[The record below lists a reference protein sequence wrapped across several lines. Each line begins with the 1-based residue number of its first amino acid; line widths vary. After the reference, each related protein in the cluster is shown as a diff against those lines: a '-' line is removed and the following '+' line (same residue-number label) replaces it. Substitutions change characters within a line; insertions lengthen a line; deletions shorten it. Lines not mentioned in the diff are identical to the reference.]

1 MNLHLRL
8 LLPIAWRNLWRNP
21 RRTVITLL
29 VVAVGMWSVLTLTE
43 MLKAWADASRNAS
56 LRLLTG
62 EGQIHA
68 ALYLDDPS
76 VTHRMQAPAGALRDA
91 LSGKSIASWSARV
104 RVPAV
109 IQSEYRTRGVTFLG
123 VVPDSE
129 RRISDLPGAIV
140 EGRYL
145 KDETDEGLVIGK
157 DLAAHLKTRLGKRVI
172 VMTQG
177 VDGHLAQEG
186 HTVIGLFDGPH
197 AAQDEFV
204 FTGLKPAQAMLGM
217 GSDISEISFDTA
229 PKSDLDAIVASLR
242 RTAPTLDV
250 QSWKTFSPLAAAL
263 EQISQSF
270 VGIWLLI
277 MFVLMAIG
285 IVNTQLMAV
294 FERTRELGLLQA
306 LGMRPRLI
314 LVQIALES
322 ALLIGTGIV
331 LGAALSAATILP
343 FHDGFDLGVFA
354 DAVERYGAGRIFFP
368 KISIADF
375 VSLSLVVWLLGIGAA
390 LWPARTAARISPVEA
405 MSHA

>member
-1 MNLHLRL
+1 MNLHLKL

-21 RRTVITLL
+21 RRTIITLL

-43 MLKAWADASRNAS
+43 MLKAWADASRNES

-68 ALYLDDPS
+68 ALYLDDPG
-76 VTHRMQAPAGALRDA
+76 VTHRMPPPSGVLLQA
-91 LSGKSIASWSARV
+91 LSRPDIAAWVQRV

-109 IQSEYRTRGVTFLG
+109 IQSEYRTRPITFLG
-123 VVPDSE
+123 VVPSRE
-129 RRISDLPGAIV
+129 RKISDIPGAV
-140 EGRYL
+140 TEGRYL
-145 KDETDEGLVIGK
+145 DDENDTGIVIGK

-172 VMTQG
+172 VLTQG
-177 VDGHLAQEG
+177 AGGQLAEQG
-186 HTVIGLFDGPH
+186 FVVIGLFDGPH

-204 FTGLKPAQAMLGM
+204 FTGLGPAQAMLGM
-217 GSDISEISFDTA
+217 NGGISEVSFIAA
-229 PKSDLDAIVASLR
+229 PKSDLDAIVVRLKQA
-242 RTAPTLDV
+242 APSFDV
-250 QSWKTFSPLAAAL
+250 QSWKNFAPLAAAM
-263 EQISQSF
+263 EQVSQSF

-331 LGAALSAATILP
+331 IGAALSAATILP
-343 FHDGFDLGVFA
+343 FPNGIDLGVFA
-354 DAVERYGAGRIFFP
+354 DAVERYGAGRVFYP
-368 KISIADF
+368 KISVVDF
-375 VSLSLVVWLLGIGAA
+375 VSLSLIVWLLGILAA
-390 LWPARTAARISPVEA
+390 LWPARTASKISPVEA
-405 MSHA
+405 MSNA

>member
-1 MNLHLRL
+1 MNLHLKL

-21 RRTVITLL
+21 RRTIITLL

-62 EGQIHA
+62 EAQIHA
-68 ALYLDDPS
+68 QIYLDDPGIA
-76 VTHRMQAPAGALRDA
+76 HRMNEPAGTLLKA
-91 LSGKSIASWSARV
+91 LSSPDIAAWADRV

-109 IQSEYRTRGVTFLG
+109 IQSEYRTRPVTFVG
-123 VVPDSE
+123 VVPARE
-129 RRISDLPGAIV
+129 RQVSDLPGAIAQ
-140 EGRYL
+140 GRYL
-145 KDETDEGLVIGK
+145 SDAGDAGLVIGK
-157 DLAAHLKTRLGKRVI
+157 DLAEHLKTRLGKRVI
-172 VMTQG
+172 VMTQAA
-177 VDGHLAQEG
+177 DGHLAEQG
-186 HTVIGLFDGPH
+186 FTVIGLFDGPH

-204 FTGLKPAQAMLGM
+204 FTGLNTAQGMLGV
-217 GSDISEISFDTA
+217 GSDISEIAFVTA
-229 PKSDLDAIVASLR
+229 PKSNLDAVVAAVKR
-242 RTAPTLDV
+242 VAPGLDV
-250 QSWKTFSPLAAAL
+250 QSWMTFAPLAAAL
-263 EQISQSF
+263 EQVSQSF

-294 FERTRELGLLQA
+294 YERTRELGLLQA

-322 ALLIGTGIV
+322 ALLIGTGIL
-331 LGAALSAATILP
+331 LGAALSAATIIP
-343 FHDGFDLGVFA
+343 FHNGLDLGVFA

-368 KISIADF
+368 KISVADF
-375 VSLSLVVWLLGIGAA
+375 VSLSIVVWLLGIGAA
-390 LWPARTAARISPVEA
+390 LWPARAAARISPVEA

>member
-1 MNLHLRL
+1 MNLHLDL

-21 RRTVITLL
+21 RRTIITLL

-43 MLKAWADASRNAS
+43 MLKAWSDASRDAS

-68 ALYLDDPS
+68 QLYLDDPGI
-76 VTHRMQAPAGALRDA
+76 THRMTAPQGALLRA
-91 LSGKSIASWSARV
+91 LSSQSIAAWADRV
-104 RVPAV
+104 RLPAI
-109 IQSEYRTRGVTFLG
+109 IQSEYRTRPITLLG
-123 VVPDSE
+123 VVPDRE
-129 RRISDLPGAIV
+129 RRLSDLPNAIV
-140 EGRYL
+140 QGRYL
-145 KDETDEGLVIGK
+145 AGENDAGLVIGR
-157 DLAAHLKTRLGKRVI
+157 DLAMHLKTRLGKRVI

-177 VDGHLAQEG
+177 ADGRLAESG
-186 HTVIGLFDGPH
+186 YTITGVFDGPQ

-204 FTGLKPAQAMLGM
+204 FTGKAPLQQMLGI
-217 GSDISEISFDTA
+217 GGDISEISFDTA
-229 PKSDLDAIVASLR
+229 PKSDLDAIVAALKR
-242 RTAPTLDV
+242 AAPALDV
-250 QSWKTFSPLAAAL
+250 QSWKTFAPLAAAM

-314 LVQIALES
+314 LVQVALES
-322 ALLIGTGIV
+322 ALLIGTGI
-331 LGAALSAATILP
+331 LIGAALSAATILP

-354 DAVERYGAGRIFFP
+354 NAVERYGAGRIFYP
-368 KISIADF
+368 KINAADF
-375 VSLSLVVWLLGIGAA
+375 ISLSLIVWLLGIGAA
-390 LWPARTAARISPVEA
+390 LWPARAAARISPVEA
-405 MSHA
+405 MSNA